1 MKLFIEL
8 IVLSFL
14 LVFIFL
20 MVTLTLMPYD
30 NPTNLALRPIILKLP
45 YTQTL
50 FRLNQPG
57 DRRFAY
63 AASKNSP
70 LIIEVDYAPNVV
82 LEAQLQIWLETIV
95 QETLKKPVQV
105 VIESTPQIP
114 SQPDYTHQ
122 ELYAL
127 AKAAQNPQLKSPS
140 YLQLIYVN
148 RSQDTPTNSG
158 VVLTSET
165 MFLFQDAMYEL
176 TDQTHIRDR
185 LVESTIKHE
194 WGHLLGLEHI
204 DQEDC
209 IMSETVE
216 VYETRRFQATN
227 IPTDYCPPTISALN
241 LLLHQAN

>member
-1 MKLFIEL
+1 
-8 IVLSFL
+8 
-14 LVFIFL
+14 
-20 MVTLTLMPYD
+20 MVTLTLLPYD
-30 NPTNLALRPIILKLP
+30 NPTNLALRPTILKIP
-45 YTQTL
+45 YAQTL

-63 AASKNSP
+63 AATQNSP
-70 LIIEVDYAPNVV
+70 LIIEVDYAPNIVP
-82 LEAQLQIWLETIV
+82 EAKLQTWLESMV
-95 QETLKKPVQV
+95 QETLKKPAR
-105 VIESTPQIP
+105 VIIETTPQIP
-114 SQPDYTHQ
+114 AQNDYTHQ
-122 ELYAL
+122 ELYTH

-140 YLQLIYVN
+140 YLQLVYVN

-176 TDQTHIRDR
+176 STQSHIRDR

-216 VYETRRFQATN
+216 VYENRRFQATN